1 MIRIINESWMNELDM
16 LNELRVEVGEA
27 GELVLIQVHHEELV
41 RGRQVDRLPRE
52 LTVKV
57 GDVLAVALKVHFNV
71 KVCFPLSWARSEA
84 ISSSVPLIWSRRFY
98 PETMIFFFIQKNAFG
113 QGKNGV
119 MVRLTGLNKWP
130 LQ

>member
-1 MIRIINESWMNELDM
+1 MNELDM

-27 GELVLIQVHHEELV
+27 GELVLIQIHHEELV

-71 KVCFPLSWARSEA
+71 KVCFPLS
-84 ISSSVPLIWSRRFY
+84 
-98 PETMIFFFIQKNAFG
+98 
-113 QGKNGV
+113 
-119 MVRLTGLNKWP
+119 
-130 LQ
+130 